1 MEHSDTSRRLS
12 RRQLLK
18 QSAVGA
24 TAVAALGVQNA
35 SAGPAHTS
43 ALRASSKFQDRVE
56 ILHWSHPLTDDDT
69 TVFNPLI
76 QKFQEAGNNVD
87 VKVEL
92 IPWQDR
98 IELKMSAAAAGT
110 SPDTSYLN
118 VDEFTT
124 YVEEGALVELE
135 GYLTEESIADF
146 LPGPRDAMTWNDH
159 VYEIPVLHAF
169 RLSYYNTDV
178 WEKSGLDPAQT
189 PKTWEE
195 VETSLAAIKAA
206 KDAGTHDAWPTSME
220 GSGTGATPVLRNF
233 NPWFYQA
240 GGELVTAENTS
251 GYDSPAGIEAAVFAT
266 HLFQTYCSEAD
277 RASTGEDYRDR
288 FGQGRFTYVNNE
300 ELGLMKL
307 MSTDYP
313 DLKYGIAN
321 TPGNVKQWTHGGVGN
336 FGMWIASEDRDAT
349 WAWINYLTNEGNLD
363 YNNGFGYIP
372 PRTSVRDVYALGV
385 DPMYKRA
392 LEEQQYAGVD
402 KHPRLWDMWN
412 IISPELSAAFAG
424 SKTPEEA
431 MKKAAELIN
440 KDVLSS

>member
-1 MEHSDTSRRLS
+1 MLT
-12 RRQLLK
+12 K
-18 QSAVGA
+18 
-24 TAVAALGVQNA
+24 
-35 SAGPAHTS
+35 
-43 ALRASSKFQDRVE
+43 SSFQDRVQV
-56 ILHWSHPLTDDDT
+56 LHWSHPLTADDT
-69 TVFNPLI
+69 TVFNPMI
-76 QKFQEAGNNVD
+76 QKFQDAGNNID

-124 YVEEGALVELE
+124 YVVEGALVELE
-135 GYLTEESIADF
+135 GYLTQESIDDF
-146 LPGPRDAMTWNDH
+146 LPGPRDAMTWDGH
-159 VYEIPVLHAF
+159 TYEIPVLHAF
-169 RLSYYNTDV
+169 RLSYFNTDV
-178 WEKSGLDPAQT
+178 WAKSGLDPAMT
-189 PKTWEE
+189 PKPWDEADAA
-195 VETSLAAIKAA
+195 LGAIKAA
-206 KDAGTHDAWPTSME
+206 KDSGAHNAWATSME
-220 GSGTGATPVLRNF
+220 GSGTGATPVLRNY
-233 NPWFYQA
+233 NPWFYQN
-240 GGELVTAENTS
+240 GGELVTAENKS
-251 GYDSPAGIEAAVFAT
+251 GYDSPADIEAAEFAT
-266 HLFQTYCSEAD
+266 HLFQTYCSPAD

-288 FGQGRFTYVNNE
+288 FGQGLFAYVNND

-321 TPGNVKQWTHGGVGN
+321 TPGKVKQWTHGGVGN
-336 FGMWIASEDRDAT
+336 FGMWQACDIRDQT

-363 YNNGFGYIP
+363 YNKGLGYIP
-372 PRTSVRDVYALGV
+372 PRTSVRDVYAETV

-424 SKTPEEA
+424 LKSPADA
-431 MKKAAELIN
+431 MKTAAERIN
-440 KDVLSS
+440 KDVLTS